1 MANNCSSN
9 QSKIKTIDET
19 CEKSRAQELKEE
31 GNKLFK
37 AGDHQG
43 AIKTYTKALNLCPEK
58 CQERIV
64 CLKNRAA
71 AFLKLGQYENAVK
84 DTNAVLEEEPS
95 DVKALFRRSQAYEE
109 LGKFN
114 EAFKDALAVQHLE
127 PKNTAIQ
134 PVLRRL
140 NIKLQQ
146 IAKEQSSTINKVKQ
160 MLEVL
165 LQPEENVEKKVQATN
180 NLIVLAREKSGAHII
195 ASEKG
200 IEKLVSEMK
209 MTKNME
215 LSIALIRVL
224 GEICRS
230 NVDRTA
236 EVMDR
241 LDVQYLVSCFNTHS
255 SEYLNAIQYLT
266 QLILNSLSGMDIK
279 EGKKPDKELMES
291 NHSRIDSIMAALVK
305 SCASHV
311 MSGLGRDSLLEL
323 IMKNV
328 DLDALNWGMKFI
340 ESNGIWALMEIASE
354 LKEIKYESSMDITD
368 TTRANI
374 SVIMDR
380 VYWCMDHDKARE
392 VYREKVMEYINN
404 KLIGP
409 DIENKVRVTTA
420 ITALLQGPLDV
431 GNYCL
436 GQQGVM
442 EMMLAMCNS
451 EDEVQQKVAVEAI
464 VAAASKKDKCTSI
477 ISMGTGILKKLY
489 QSSNDHIKVRALVG
503 LCKLGSLGGTD
514 AAIRPFSDGSTQ
526 KLAKSCQKLLV
537 NPAKDKDLRKWAA
550 EGLAYLTLD
559 AEVKEA
565 LIEDQVSIQALIEL
579 AKAGDLSV
587 IYGVVTTLVN
597 LTNSYE
603 KQEIIPEMIELAKF
617 AKQHVPEDHSKDAKE
632 FVDKRVKVLVDS
644 GITSALVA
652 LSKTESKS
660 SRELIARVFNAMCEQ
675 KELRGTVVQQGGAKV
690 LLNLALEGTD
700 KGKLFA
706 AQALARIGITINP
719 EVAFPGQ
726 RTAEVVRPL
735 MSLLHPDCTALQNFE
750 TLMAITNLAQ
760 VSPSVRSCILKD
772 SGFSRI
778 ENYMYEEHEMLKR
791 AATQCIV
798 NLMNCDEVIKH
809 FEGNN
814 DRVKY
819 LVLLS
824 EDDDLETAKAAS
836 GALAM
841 ITSASTVVCKK
852 VLEAKSWHE
861 ILCKLVASE
870 DKDLQHRGVCIV
882 HNMILADQELAE
894 KIVET
899 NLLEVLM
906 AIVRPEVVDVSEKI
920 KEYARA
926 ALKKAEDYKLIIST
940 EKVITSEPKDEE

>member
-1 MANNCSSN
+1 MANNCPSN
-9 QSKIKTIDET
+9 QSEIKSSD
-19 CEKSRAQELKEE
+19 EKSRAQELKEE

-43 AIKTYTKALNLCPEK
+43 AIITYTKALNLCPEK

-84 DTNAVLEEEPS
+84 DANAVLEEEPS

-109 LGKFN
+109 LGNFN

-127 PKNTAIQ
+127 PRNTAIQ

-160 MLEVL
+160 MLDIL
-165 LQPEENVEKKVQATN
+165 LKPEENIEKKVQATN

-195 ASEKG
+195 ACEKG
-200 IEKLVSEMK
+200 IEKLVNGLK
-209 MTKNME
+209 ITKNLE
-215 LSIALIRVL
+215 LSIAVIRVL
-224 GEICRS
+224 GEICRN

-236 EVMDR
+236 EVMDQ
-241 LDVQYLVSCFNTHS
+241 LDVQYLVRCFNTHS
-255 SEYLNAIQYLT
+255 SEYLNAVQYLT

-279 EGKKPDKELMES
+279 EGKKPDKNVMKS
-291 NHSRIDSIMAALVK
+291 NQSRIDSVMVALVK

-311 MSGLGRDSLLEL
+311 MSAIGRDSLLEL

-328 DLDALNWGMKFI
+328 DVDALNWGQKFI
-340 ESNGIWALMEIASE
+340 ESEGIWALMEIASE

-368 TTRANI
+368 TTQANI

-392 VYREKVMEYINN
+392 VYREKVMEYVNN
-404 KLIGP
+404 KLSGP
-409 DIENKVRVTTA
+409 DIENKVRVTAA

-451 EDEVQQKVAVEAI
+451 EDEVQQ
-464 VAAASKKDKCTSI
+464 
-477 ISMGTGILKKLY
+477 
-489 QSSNDHIKVRALVG
+489 G

-526 KLAKSCQKLLV
+526 KLAKSCRKLLV

-579 AKAGDLSV
+579 AKTGDLSV
-587 IYGVVTTLVN
+587 LYGVVTTLVN

-603 KQEIIPEMIELAKF
+603 KQEMIPEMIELAKF
-617 AKQHVPEDHSKDAKE
+617 AKQHVPEDHSKDSKE
-632 FVDKRVKVLVDS
+632 FVDKRVKVLVES

-675 KELRGTVVQQGGAKV
+675 KELRGTVVQQGGAKI

-700 KGKLFA
+700 KGKIFA

-726 RTAEVVRPL
+726 RAAEVVRPL
-735 MSLLHPDCTALQNFE
+735 MSLLHPDCSALQNFE
-750 TLMAITNLAQ
+750 GLMTITNLAQ
-760 VSPSVRSCILKD
+760 VSPSVRSRILKD
-772 SGFSRI
+772 SGFSWI

-798 NLMNCDEVIKH
+798 NLVTCDEVIKH
-809 FEGNN
+809 YEGDN

-824 EDDDLETAKAAS
+824 EDDDFETAKAAS

-841 ITSASTVVCKK
+841 ITSSSTTACKK
-852 VLEAKSWHE
+852 VLEARSWHE
-861 ILCKLVASE
+861 ILCKLVASQ

-906 AIVRPEVVDVSEKI
+906 AIVRPEVDDVSEKV
-920 KEYARA
+920 KDYARV
-926 ALKKAEDYKLIIST
+926 ALKKAEDYKLIMST
-940 EKVITSEPKDEE
+940 EKVRISESKDEE